1 MRNPDGTDKSAKEA
15 LSIYETR
22 DGRHPWKTLSDAP
35 LLRDERKRSMITA
48 LSAGLAGAACLL
60 LPPVLTQPETV
71 LAFAVFFM
79 TAWVVLATLEDAI
92 ERLNAKREQ
101 LRIRKGNRRN
111 LTVNVRL
118 NDHNTTLYIERSRRG
133 TFARWL

>member
-1 MRNPDGTDKSAKEA
+1 
-15 LSIYETR
+15 
-22 DGRHPWKTLSDAP
+22 
-35 LLRDERKRSMITA
+35 MITA
-48 LSAGLAGAACLL
+48 LSAGIAGAACLL

-79 TAWVVLATLEDAI
+79 TAWTVLATLEDAVN
-92 ERLNAKREQ
+92 RLNARREL

-111 LTVNVRL
+111 QAVNIRL
-118 NDHNTTLYIERSRRG
+118 NNHSTTLYIERSPRG

>member
-1 MRNPDGTDKSAKEA
+1 
-15 LSIYETR
+15 
-22 DGRHPWKTLSDAP
+22 
-35 LLRDERKRSMITA
+35 MITA

>member
-1 MRNPDGTDKSAKEA
+1 
-15 LSIYETR
+15 
-22 DGRHPWKTLSDAP
+22 
-35 LLRDERKRSMITA
+35 MITA
-48 LSAGLAGAACLL
+48 LSAAIAGAACLL

-79 TAWVVLATLEDAI
+79 TAWVVLATLEDAFA
-92 ERLNAKREQ
+92 RLNARREL

-111 LTVNVRL
+111 QAVNIRL
-118 NDHNTTLYIERSRRG
+118 NDHNTTLYIERSPRG

>member
-1 MRNPDGTDKSAKEA
+1 
-15 LSIYETR
+15 
-22 DGRHPWKTLSDAP
+22 
-35 LLRDERKRSMITA
+35 MITA
-48 LSAGLAGAACLL
+48 LSAAIAGAACWL

-79 TAWVVLATLEDAI
+79 GAWVVLATLEDAI

-118 NDHNTTLYIERSRRG
+118 KDHSTTLYIERSPRG